1 MSRRNALAALC
12 ASLLATHAPASL
24 AADRLGVITIT
35 ATPFATEAEDAPSSV
50 DVLGGDEKR
59 QAESLSLGATL
70 DDIPGVATIATG
82 GQIGNPVIRGLSG
95 NRIRVLNDGIAQDYQ
110 QYGVRHPA
118 NVDPL
123 LADRIEVVR
132 GPMSVLYGSDAL
144 GGVVNMIS
152 PDLPVAPDGSDV
164 SGRFTSGFASNND
177 EKLLGGE
184 IRAAK
189 RGFGLAIT
197 GNWRNAGDFKT
208 PSAATFVESGQAG
221 DPLFAGRL
229 DHTDY
234 KNRNGRIAF
243 GYTGE
248 QGEVEV
254 SYTDWR
260 SQQNFL
266 LIDDPTVPT
275 GKPAGQNLENRDWV
289 IAGEYALADDWRLK
303 SRLHWQENVR
313 QALTGA
319 DYDTLDAQGPDL
331 DIRRDR
337 RTARLGVEH
346 PEWAGWRGEIG
357 IERVDVDQDLRAGGL
372 TPSAEREEWAI
383 YAFEQRE
390 IGAVTVQLGAR
401 VDQIEQSAKQDDN
414 KFASV
419 DTRERD
425 YTVATGSAGLAWAID
440 DHWTLKANL
449 GRGFRAPSIFELFA
463 DGVHGGVAA
472 RQQGDPSLT
481 EETSLNADLGVTWQ
495 GDAVEWSATVYQNRI
510 DDYIYLANTGNTDD
524 AGRPIYAA
532 RQDDA
537 RLRGIEIA
545 GQWRFAPHWTL
556 DGGLDAVRGELDDGR
571 DLPLM
576 PADSLRAGIAFD
588 HGGGETFRDWHAR
601 LGVNHYREKDAA
613 GPYEPFAQFDN
624 KPFGTAS
631 TDAYTLLSLQAGVS
645 LPVYADSELRLSLQ
659 VDNLLDETYRDF
671 LDTYKGYA
679 LGMGRNARLRADL
692 TF

>member
-1 MSRRNALAALC
+1 MRRRSILVALSANM
-12 ASLLATHAPASL
+12 LAIQAQTSL

-35 ATPFATEAEDAPSSV
+35 ATPFATPTEQGPSAV
-50 DVLGGDEKR
+50 DVLEGDEKQR
-59 QAESLSLGATL
+59 TETLSLGATL
-70 DDIPGVATIATG
+70 DDLPGVATIATG
-82 GQIGNPVIRGLSG
+82 GQVGNPVIRGLSG
-95 NRIRVLNDGIAQDYQ
+95 NRIRVLADGVAQDYQ

-123 LADRIEVVR
+123 LAERIEVVR

-152 PDLPVAPDGSDV
+152 PDLPVAPDGSEV
-164 SGRFTSGFASNND
+164 AGRLTSGFASNNN

-189 RGFGLAIT
+189 DGFGLVVSGT
-197 GNWRNAGDFKT
+197 WRDAGDMRT
-208 PSAATFVESGQAG
+208 PSTATFAESGRTG
-221 DPLFAGRL
+221 DPRFTGRL
-229 DHTDY
+229 DHTDHE
-234 KNRNGRIAF
+234 NRDGRIAF

-260 SQQNFL
+260 SRQNFL
-266 LIDDPTVPT
+266 LADGNPV
-275 GKPAGQNLENRDWV
+275 GQHLENRDWA
-289 IAGEYALADDWRLK
+289 IRGEYALADNWLLK

-319 DYDTLDAQGPDL
+319 DYDTLDSQGPDL

-346 PEWAGWRGEIG
+346 PEWAGWQGEVG
-357 IERVDVDQDLRAGGL
+357 VERADVDQDLRVGGL
-372 TPSAEREEWAI
+372 TPDAEREAWAI
-383 YAFEQRE
+383 YAFEQRD
-390 IGAVTVQLGAR
+390 IGPVTLQLGAR
-401 VDQIEQSAKQDDN
+401 VDRIEQSAERSTA
-414 KFASV
+414 FPAI

-425 YTVATGSAGLAWAID
+425 YTVASGSAGLAWAID
-440 DHWTLKANL
+440 DHWTVKANL
-449 GRGFRAPSIFELFA
+449 GRGFRAPSIFELYA

-472 RQQGDPSLT
+472 VQKGDPSLT
-481 EETSLNADLGVTWQ
+481 EETSLNADLGLQWRSEQ
-495 GDAVEWSATVYQNRI
+495 VEWSATVYRNRI
-510 DDYIYLANTGNTDD
+510 ADYIYLANTDTTQG
-524 AGRPIYAA
+524 PLPVYEA

-537 RLRGIEIA
+537 RLEGIELA
-545 GQWRFAPHWTL
+545 GQWQFARHWTI
-556 DGGLDAVRGELDDGR
+556 DGGLDVVRGELDDGR

-576 PADSLRAGIAFD
+576 PADSLRAGLAFD
-588 HGGGETFRDWHAR
+588 HGGGETFRDWHVR
-601 LGVNHYREKDAA
+601 LGASHHFEKDAA

-624 KPFGTAS
+624 DSFGTAS
-631 TDAYTLLSLQAGVS
+631 TDDYTLVSLGAGVS
-645 LPVYADSELRLSLQ
+645 IPFQNETDLRLTLE

-679 LGMGRNARLRADL
+679 LGMGRNVRLRADL
-692 TF
+692 AF

>member
-1 MSRRNALAALC
+1 MSRRTKLAILIS
-12 ASLLATHAPASL
+12 SLLGTHSPAVLAT
-24 AADRLGVITIT
+24 DRLGMITIT

-95 NRIRVLNDGIAQDYQ
+95 NRIRVLNDGVAQDYQ

-152 PDLPVAPDGSDV
+152 PELPVAPGGSDV
-164 SGRFTSGFASNND
+164 SGRLTSGFASNND

-189 RGFGLAIT
+189 GGFGLAIT
-197 GNWRNAGDFKT
+197 GNWRDAGDMET
-208 PSAATFVESGQAG
+208 PSASSFAETGQAG
-221 DPLFAGRL
+221 DPKFTGRL

-234 KNRNGRIAF
+234 ENRNGRIAF

-266 LIDDPTVPT
+266 LPDGNPV
-275 GKPAGQNLENRDWV
+275 GQNLENRDWA
-289 IAGEYALADDWRLK
+289 IRGEYALAGDWLLK
-303 SRLHWQENVR
+303 SRIHWQENVR
-313 QALTGA
+313 QALTGG
-319 DYDTLDAQGPDL
+319 DYDALDAQGPDL

-337 RTARLGVEH
+337 RTVRLGVEH
-346 PEWAGWRGEIG
+346 PEWAGWRGEVG
-357 IERVDVDQDLRAGGL
+357 VERADVDQDLRSGGL
-372 TPSAEREEWAI
+372 TPDAEREEWAI
-383 YAFEQRE
+383 YAFEQRDM
-390 IGAVTVQLGAR
+390 GPVTLQLGAR
-401 VDQIEQSAKQDDN
+401 VDQITQSAERSAAFD
-414 KFASV
+414 SI

-440 DHWTLKANL
+440 DRWTVKANL

-472 RQQGDPSLT
+472 VQQGDPSLT

-495 GDAVEWSATVYQNRI
+495 GEQVEWSATVYQNRI
-510 DDYIYLANTGNTDD
+510 NDYIYLANTGTTQ
-524 AGRPIYAA
+524 GPLPVYAA

-537 RLRGIEIA
+537 KLQGIELA
-545 GQWRFAPHWTL
+545 GQWQFARHWTL
-556 DGGLDAVRGELDDGR
+556 DGGFDAVRGELDDGG

-576 PADSLRAGIAFD
+576 PADSLRAGLAFD
-588 HGGGETFRDWHAR
+588 HGGGETFRDWHVR
-601 LGVNHYREKDAA
+601 LGVSHHFEKDAA

-624 KPFGTAS
+624 NSFGTAS
-631 TDAYTLLSLQAGVS
+631 TDDYTLVSLGAGVS
-645 LPVYADSELRLSLQ
+645 VPFQRKTELRLTLQ

-679 LGMGRNARLRADL
+679 LGMGRNVRLRADL
-692 TF
+692 AF

>member
-1 MSRRNALAALC
+1 MTHRLKPLAALTAAFL
-12 ASLLATHAPASL
+12 ASPTL
-24 AADRLGVITIT
+24 AADATDQLGTITIT
-35 ATPFATEAEDAPSSV
+35 AAPFATLAEDAPSSV
-50 DVLGGDEKR
+50 DVLDGEEKR

-70 DDIPGVATIATG
+70 DDLPGVSTITTG
-82 GQIGNPVIRGLSG
+82 GQVGNPVIRGLSG

-123 LADRIEVVR
+123 LAERIEVVR

-164 SGRFTSGFASNND
+164 SGRLTSGFASNND

-189 RGFGLAIT
+189 GGFGLAIT
-197 GNWRNAGDFKT
+197 GNWHDAGDMET
-208 PSAATFVESGQAG
+208 PNASTFAETGQAG
-221 DPLFAGRL
+221 APKFTGRL

-234 KNRNGRIAF
+234 ENRNGRIAF

-248 QGEVEV
+248 QGEIEV

-266 LIDDPTVPT
+266 LPN
-275 GKPAGQNLENRDWV
+275 GKATGQNLENRDWT
-289 IAGEYALADDWRLK
+289 IAGAYELAGDWRIK

-313 QALTGA
+313 QALTPG

-337 RTARLGVEH
+337 RTARIGVEH
-346 PEWAGWRGEIG
+346 PEWAGWRGEVG
-357 IERVDVDQDLRAGGL
+357 VERADVDQDLRAGGL
-372 TPSAEREEWAI
+372 TPDAEREELAI
-383 YAFEQRE
+383 YAFEQRDM
-390 IGAVTVQLGAR
+390 GPVTLQLGAR
-401 VDQIEQSAKQDDN
+401 VDQIAQSAEQSTA
-414 KFASV
+414 FPAI

-425 YTVATGSAGLAWAID
+425 YNVATGSAGLAWAID
-440 DHWTLKANL
+440 EQWTVKANL

-463 DGVHGGVAA
+463 DGVHGGIAA
-472 RQQGDPSLT
+472 VQKGDPSLT
-481 EETSLNADLGVTWQ
+481 EETSLNADLGVNWQ
-495 GDAVEWSATVYQNRI
+495 GEQVEWSATVYQNRI
-510 DDYIYLANTGNTDD
+510 DDYIHLANTGTTQ
-524 AGRPIYAA
+524 GSLPVYAA

-537 RLRGIEIA
+537 KLQGVELA
-545 GQWRFAPHWTL
+545 GQWQFARHWTL
-556 DGGLDAVRGELDDGR
+556 DGGFDAVRGELDDGR

-576 PADSLRAGIAFD
+576 PADSLRAGLAFD
-588 HGGGETFRDWHAR
+588 HGGGETFRDWHVR
-601 LGVNHYREKDAA
+601 LGVSHHFDKDAA
-613 GPYEPFAQFDN
+613 GRYEPFAQFDD

-631 TDAYTLLSLQAGVS
+631 TDDYTLVSLGAGVS
-645 LPVYADSELRLSLQ
+645 VPFQRKTDLRLTLQ
-659 VDNLLDETYRDF
+659 VDNLLDETHRDF

-679 LGMGRNARLRADL
+679 LGMGRNVRLRADL
-692 TF
+692 AF